1 MNNYNDKEI
10 EVMSDDELGQFLSIL
25 ARMLAHDKKAQTKYK
40 IEFDQAKSYRDELS
54 AAYDKYWNAATD
66 DDGEYLYQY
75 EEIKPPCSSSEIG
88 VVNGKVRKLEFKLKE
103 LSHELFY
110 LERTIAKAK
119 NEANARSGVRD
130 KVSSIINDMFDEV

>member
-54 AAYDKYWNAATD
+54 AAYDKYWMLPLMTMAN
-66 DDGEYLYQY
+66 
-75 EEIKPPCSSSEIG
+75 IFI
-88 VVNGKVRKLEFKLKE
+88 NMRK
-103 LSHELFY
+103 
-110 LERTIAKAK
+110 
-119 NEANARSGVRD
+119 
-130 KVSSIINDMFDEV
+130 

>member
-1 MNNYNDKEI
+1 MD
-10 EVMSDDELGQFLSIL
+10 
-25 ARMLAHDKKAQTKYK
+25 
-40 IEFDQAKSYRDELS
+40 
-54 AAYDKYWNAATD
+54 AATD
-66 DDGEYLYQY
+66 DDGEYFYQY

-103 LSHELFY
+103 LSHKLFY

>member
-54 AAYDKYWNAATD
+54 
-66 DDGEYLYQY
+66 GL
-75 EEIKPPCSSSEIG
+75 
-88 VVNGKVRKLEFKLKE
+88 
-103 LSHELFY
+103 
-110 LERTIAKAK
+110 
-119 NEANARSGVRD
+119 
-130 KVSSIINDMFDEV
+130 